1 VFRVNKCFHV
11 NKCFRVNKLF
21 LFSYVK
27 RPHLNVCMYVSLS
40 NMLYCLSVCM
50 LYVTRPGRGQEYTT
64 CMFPNSVLLPDS
76 IRTNLNYKV

>member
-1 VFRVNKCFHV
+1 
-11 NKCFRVNKLF
+11 
-21 LFSYVK
+21 
-27 RPHLNVCMYVSLS
+27 
-40 NMLYCLSVCM
+40 MLYCLSVCM